1 MPIALPAV
9 DVERRA
15 KVIERLRQ
23 LWEQEEV
30 PAWHRRL
37 FEEKYCQGTYGS
49 EFLIREV
56 QALKSGTAPVQEVQK
71 AIWHREEVLVRLT
84 LLRTGFSDEEILTA
98 GSLPRRHLAEQL
110 QELRRAGARCVEA
123 LSAWRRSVAPLQVG
137 CVPGWPYAGP
147 TGEVDDAT
155 EDYLVH
161 LADDAVVRA
170 FETVVEVSP
179 ECDPFLLFRSGGTS
193 WKESGKLCPPAVADR
208 ARRGQPSPGRDPKN
222 WSSQNG
228 LNVRGCSWGSKRS
241 RSPGCLSQAPRGTE
255 RRFCRASSRAGP
267 GPPPQTASPAKTA
280 WTAWG
285 WTKLCPRSCRD
296 L

>member
-208 ARRGQPSPGRDPKN
+208 ARLERARLQLGEQEVALSRVPEPSAARDRAALLQSILK
-222 WSSQNG
+222 G
-228 LNVRGCSWGSKRS
+228 RS
-241 RSPGCLSQAPRGTE
+241 RPATTDSKPRKDGLDGLGLDE
-255 RRFCRASSRAGP
+255 AL
-267 GPPPQTASPAKTA
+267 PQ
-280 WTAWG
+280 
-285 WTKLCPRSCRD
+285 KLPRSVKRWKPPVKRGASRG
-296 L
+296 

>member
-208 ARRGQPSPGRDPKN
+208 ARLERARLQLGEQEVALSRVPEPSAARE
-222 WSSQNG
+222 
-228 LNVRGCSWGSKRS
+228 
-241 RSPGCLSQAPRGTE
+241 TE